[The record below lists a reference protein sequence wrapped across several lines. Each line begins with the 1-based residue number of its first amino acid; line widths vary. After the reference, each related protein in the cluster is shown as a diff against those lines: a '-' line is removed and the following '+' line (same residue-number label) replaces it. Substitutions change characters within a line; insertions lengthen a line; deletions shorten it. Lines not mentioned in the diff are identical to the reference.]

1 MKKIMFMLGVA
12 ACAVGVQAA
21 TVSWSLTGVN
31 NGGSGVNGYA
41 YVFSNK
47 GTYATPDALKTAL
60 AAITTAAGMQEFMT
74 ANSLSAL
81 NSAVSGGGAGKSGI
95 DLATSGIPQ
104 NTSGT
109 RIFAVVFDTATIT
122 DDSNYYVTTT
132 SGGVKTPSATT
143 SNNAQY
149 SIASQAAAT
158 AAADAW
164 TKTVPSGGGTSGGDA
179 PEPTS
184 GLLLLVGGAMLA
196 LRRKQ
201 K

>member
-31 NGGSGVNGYA
+31 NGGTGVDGYA

-47 GTYATPDALKTAL
+47 AGTYTTPDALKTEL
-60 AAITTAAGMQEFMT
+60 AKYTTASAMQEFLN
-74 ANSLSAL
+74 ANSLTAL
-81 NSAVSGGGAGKSGI
+81 NTAVSGGAADVSGV
-95 DLATSGIPQ
+95 DLATSGLPAGQ
-104 NTSGT
+104 SGT
-109 RIFAVVFDTATIT
+109 RIFAVVFDTPTIT
-122 DDSNYYVTTT
+122 DASNYYVTTT
-132 SGGVKTPSATT
+132 SGGVKTPLTST
-143 SNNAQY
+143 SNNAQF

-158 AAADAW
+158 AGAGAW
-164 TKTVPSGGGTSGGDA
+164 TTVTPA

-184 GLLLLVGGAMLA
+184 GLLLLVGAGMLA